1 MKTKLFNHN
10 STPSKVLLMSPV
22 VGLWITIV
30 QLFKSKIL
38 LFIVTGIG
46 FLYTWTFWTFSMLA
60 FSEET
65 SFTFLD
71 YFLSYMMLL
80 IPNIG
85 LLFALFPFPKIC
97 KWVAFFPLII
107 TSWLYTNMI
116 LNQTSYIEFSII
128 GFGTNIG
135 ALILIL
141 LSIKEVKND
150 QTSK

>member
-1 MKTKLFNHN
+1 MPRVNHN
-10 STPSKVLLMSPV
+10 STTTRALLMAPIV
-22 VGLWITIV
+22 DLWITLV
-30 QLFKSKIL
+30 QVFKSKIF

-71 YFLSYMMLL
+71 YFWSYMMLL

-97 KWVAFFPLII
+97 KWIAFFPLII
-107 TSWLYTNMI
+107 KSWLYTNMI
-116 LNQTSYIEFSII
+116 LNQTSYI
-128 GFGTNIG
+128 
-135 ALILIL
+135 
-141 LSIKEVKND
+141 
-150 QTSK
+150 

>member
-1 MKTKLFNHN
+1 M
-10 STPSKVLLMSPV
+10 
-22 VGLWITIV
+22 GLWITLV
-30 QLFKSKIL
+30 KVFKSKIL

-71 YFLSYMMLL
+71 YFWSYMMLL

-116 LNQTSYIEFSII
+116 LNQTSYIEFAII

-135 ALILIL
+135 ALTLIL

>member
-1 MKTKLFNHN
+1 
-10 STPSKVLLMSPV
+10 MSPV
-22 VGLWITIV
+22 VGLWITLV
-30 QLFKSKIL
+30 QVFKSKIF

-71 YFLSYMMLL
+71 YFWSYMMLL

-116 LNQTSYIEFSII
+116 LNQTSYIEFAII

>member
-1 MKTKLFNHN
+1 MPRVNHN
-10 STPSKVLLMSPV
+10 STTTKARLMAPV
-22 VGLWITIV
+22 VDLWITLV
-30 QLFKSKIL
+30 QVFKSKIF

-71 YFLSYMMLL
+71 YFWSYMILL

-107 TSWLYTNMI
+107 TSWLYINMI
-116 LNQTSYIEFSII
+116 INQTSYIEFAII

-135 ALILIL
+135 AFILIL
-141 LSIKEVKND
+141 LCIKEVKND

>member
-1 MKTKLFNHN
+1 MNFKRN
-10 STPSKVLLMSPV
+10 TPIKILLIAPIV
-22 VGLWITIV
+22 DLWITLV
-30 QLFKSKIL
+30 QVFKSKIF

-71 YFLSYMMLL
+71 YFWSYMMLL

-135 ALILIL
+135 AFILIL

>member
-1 MKTKLFNHN
+1 M
-10 STPSKVLLMSPV
+10 PQV
-22 VGLWITIV
+22 
-30 QLFKSKIL
+30 FKSKIF

-65 SFTFLD
+65 SFAFLD
-71 YFLSYMMLL
+71 YFWSYMMLL

-116 LNQTSYIEFSII
+116 LNQTSYIEFAII

-135 ALILIL
+135 AFILIL

>member
-1 MKTKLFNHN
+1 M
-10 STPSKVLLMSPV
+10 PV
-22 VGLWITIV
+22 VDLWITLV
-30 QLFKSKIL
+30 QVFKSKIF

-71 YFLSYMMLL
+71 YFWSYMMLL

-128 GFGTNIG
+128 GVGTNIG
-135 ALILIL
+135 ALILIF
-141 LSIKEVKND
+141 LSIKGVKNE

>member
-1 MKTKLFNHN
+1 
-10 STPSKVLLMSPV
+10 
-22 VGLWITIV
+22 V
-30 QLFKSKIL
+30 QVFKSKIF
-38 LFIVTGIG
+38 LFIVTSIG

-71 YFLSYMMLL
+71 YFWSYMMLL

-85 LLFALFPFPKIC
+85 LLVALFPFPKIC
-97 KWVAFFPLII
+97 KWLAFFPLIM

-116 LNQTSYIEFSII
+116 LNQTSYIEFAII

-135 ALILIL
+135 AVILIL
-141 LSIKEVKND
+141 LSIKGVKND

>member
-1 MKTKLFNHN
+1 
-10 STPSKVLLMSPV
+10 
-22 VGLWITIV
+22 V
-30 QLFKSKIL
+30 QVFKSKIFL
-38 LFIVTGIG
+38 LIVTSIG
-46 FLYTWTFWTFSMLA
+46 FIYTWTFWTFSMLA

-71 YFLSYMMLL
+71 YFWSYMMLL

-97 KWVAFFPLII
+97 KWLAFFPLIT

-116 LNQTSYIEFSII
+116 LNQTSYIEFAII

-135 ALILIL
+135 AVILIL
-141 LSIKEVKND
+141 LSIKGVKND

>member
-1 MKTKLFNHN
+1 
-10 STPSKVLLMSPV
+10 
-22 VGLWITIV
+22 
-30 QLFKSKIL
+30 
-38 LFIVTGIG
+38 
-46 FLYTWTFWTFSMLA
+46 MLA

-71 YFLSYMMLL
+71 YFWSYMMLL

-97 KWVAFFPLII
+97 KWIAFFPLSI

-116 LNQTSYIEFSII
+116 LNQTSYIEFAII

>member
-1 MKTKLFNHN
+1 MD
-10 STPSKVLLMSPV
+10 
-22 VGLWITIV
+22 LWITLV
-30 QLFKSKIL
+30 QVFKSKIFL
-38 LFIVTGIG
+38 SIVTGIG

-71 YFLSYMMLL
+71 YFWSYMMLL

-116 LNQTSYIEFSII
+116 LNQTSYIEFAII